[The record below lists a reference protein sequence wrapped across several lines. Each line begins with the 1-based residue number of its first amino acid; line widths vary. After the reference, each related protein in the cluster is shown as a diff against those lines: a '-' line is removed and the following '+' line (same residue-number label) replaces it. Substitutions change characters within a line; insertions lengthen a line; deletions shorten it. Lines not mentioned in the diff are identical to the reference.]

1 MTRVLSPLR
10 SCVWRAIVVA
20 SLSIVAADPGRAQ
33 SDGLHIRTGTS
44 EAVVP
49 WVTSNGARFLPATA
63 LARALGGT
71 ASGHAGILTLDVC
84 GVLARFTVGQRMVD
98 LGSAGQE
105 QLAVAVTRGGISGT
119 LIPAE
124 FITEVLPRYGTGIV
138 WDADEKELRRFSTY
152 ARRGTSDAGSSTIVS
167 ARDVVVEPARDAVG
181 ATITTTANGD
191 ASVLRPDEG
200 ARPVSIGGGSRSPS
214 TVRPSATPG
223 PRATTPGRRRERTV
237 VIDAGH
243 GGPDNGMSGTTLAGA
258 RVYEKNITLGIALKL
273 ADQLRA
279 AGVTVHLTRSRDT
292 LIALSDRGRI
302 ANNRRA
308 DLFISV
314 HVNAANPRW
323 RNASGSRGFET
334 YFLAEAKTEDESRV
348 ERMENEAVKFE
359 TGANAPAG
367 DPLSF
372 IINDMAQNEHLR
384 ESSDL
389 ATEVQQRLRG
399 MHPGT
404 DRGVKQANFA
414 VLRGSFMPAILVEVG
429 FGTNPTEASYLSAA
443 DRQRELANAISQ
455 ATLEYLGRYERRV
468 GGTP

>member
-1 MTRVLSPLR
+1 MMRAPAILRAAMVRLAVAGLVLVGGTGAL
-10 SCVWRAIVVA
+10 
-20 SLSIVAADPGRAQ
+20 AAQA
-33 SDGLHIRTGTS
+33 DGLHIRTGNRD
-44 EAVVP
+44 AVVP
-49 WVTSNGARFLPATA
+49 WVTSNGARFLPLVS

-71 ASGHAGILTLDVC
+71 VETSARGATLDAC
-84 GVLARFTVGQRMVD
+84 GVVARFVVGQRAVD
-98 LGSAGQE
+98 LGAAGIE
-105 QLAVAVTRGGISGT
+105 QLPVAVTRGGISGT
-119 LIPAE
+119 LVPAE
-124 FITEVLPRYGTGIV
+124 FITEILPRYGTGIV
-138 WDADEKELRRFSTY
+138 WDADEKELRRFSTF
-152 ARRGTSDAGSSTIVS
+152 ARRGPSDATPAVSPVSAPAEVDPVPPPVSTGSS
-167 ARDVVVEPARDAVG
+167 
-181 ATITTTANGD
+181 D
-191 ASVLRPDEG
+191 ASVLRADAD
-200 ARPVSIGGGSRSPS
+200 ARPVSIGGGSARPGAGAPPR
-214 TVRPSATPG
+214 TTPSATG
-223 PRATTPGRRRERTV
+223 SRRRPRSV

-243 GGPDNGMSGTTLAGA
+243 GGPDNGMSGVAAGGS
-258 RVYEKNITLGIALKL
+258 RVYEKHITLAVALKV
-273 ADQLRA
+273 AEALRA
-279 AGVTVHLTRSRDT
+279 QGVTVYMTRTRDT

-302 ANNRRA
+302 ANRQQA

-323 RNASGSRGFET
+323 RDPSAARGFET

-359 TGANAPAG
+359 TGANAPRG

-389 ATEVQQRLRG
+389 AREVQGRLKS

-429 FGTNPTEASYLSAA
+429 FGTNPQEASYLTTGT
-443 DRQRELANAISQ
+443 RQAELARAISD

-468 GGTP
+468 GGSNP